1 MESIE
6 LEGKIKSIERK
17 DTETEDLQKEVE
29 TMNITTAGVENVKIQ
44 GETGILLGFKP
55 GQDVVVVL
63 KRVQKTIKES
73 LGDGKKK

>member
-63 KRVQKTIKES
+63 KRVQTIKES
-73 LGDGKKK
+73 LGDWKKK